1 MGDSLVLKNSLNE
14 EQAELKPPRRTLLA
28 NIRNYSVHDEEDD
41 EDSINEKGK
50 DNDNIKIVEGNSSN
64 ASSFETSETKKVN
77 VFVHDEKT
85 LETSNSLKSTEDLF
99 EMLKNERM
107 NQKPPE
113 FSDIS
118 IKKSTSS
125 DTQISSN
132 ILAVS
137 DTETT
142 ATILGAS
149 TTSLSSIASSV
160 ALSFRSAAASKHRRF
175 VGGIDE
181 NDLSTPYNRYRCL
194 SPNEHSK
201 YIINLFS

>member
-1 MGDSLVLKNSLNE
+1 MDDSLIVKNSLNE

-50 DNDNIKIVEGNSSN
+50 DNDNVKIVEGNSSN

-77 VFVHDEKT
+77 VSVHDDKT
-85 LETSNSLKSTEDLF
+85 LEKSNSLKSTEDLF

-107 NQKPPE
+107 NQKPAE
-113 FSDIS
+113 FSDIT

-160 ALSFRSAAASKHRRF
+160 ALSFRSATASKHRRL

-201 YIINLFS
+201 YIINLCS